1 MIILT
6 FDTETSGLPP
16 YKKTMCLDN
25 LDLWPYVMQLSY
37 SVFNT
42 KQNDFTL
49 IKDEVIKIPECVL
62 VSEVS
67 IKLHGI
73 TKEISQLK
81 GIQIYEALSEF
92 FNHLKKADKVVGHNV
107 KFDIDMLRVESLRI
121 IWENRNKLPQ
131 KAILEAKHNLHYL
144 TNLVNIYCT
153 MENSIDLCNIQT
165 LDRFGKPYTK
175 WPKLS
180 ELHFKLFGTNP
191 NHLHNSLVDV
201 LVTLRCF
208 MMLSYNM
215 DLNETCDNFKTTV
228 SSLGLL

>member
-1 MIILT
+1 MLILT
-6 FDTETSGLPP
+6 FDTETSGLP
-16 YKKTMCLDN
+16 KTRTISPDN
-25 LDLWPYVMQLSY
+25 LELWPHIMQLSY
-37 SVFNT
+37 IIYDT
-42 KQNDFTL
+42 ELNDISL
-49 IKDEVIKIPECVL
+49 IKDEIIKIPEEVS
-62 VSEVS
+62 VSEDS

-73 TKEISQLK
+73 TKEMTQIK
-81 GIQIYEALSEF
+81 GIQIHEALSEF
-92 FNHLKKADKVVGHNV
+92 FNHLKKADKVVGHNI
-107 KFDIDMLRVESLRI
+107 KFDIDMLRVETLRF
-121 IWENRNKLPQ
+121 IWEKKELQ
-131 KAILEAKHNLHYL
+131 KKAILEAKHNLHYL

-165 LDRFGKPYTK
+165 LDKFGKPYTK

>member
-16 YKKTMCLDN
+16 YKKIISPDN

-37 SVFNT
+37 TIFNT
-42 KQNDFTL
+42 EINDFTL
-49 IKDEVIKIPECVL
+49 IKDVIIKIPKDVL
-62 VSEVS
+62 VSEGS

-73 TKEISQLK
+73 TKEMTQIK
-81 GIQIYEALSEF
+81 GIQIHEALSEF
-92 FNHLKKADKVVGHNV
+92 FNHLKKADKVVGHNI
-107 KFDIDMLRVESLRI
+107 KFDIDMLRVESLRF
-121 IWENRNKLPQ
+121 IWEKKELQ
-131 KAILEAKHNLHYL
+131 KKAISEAKHNLHYL
-144 TNLVNIYCT
+144 TNLDNIYCT